1 MDSKSKF
8 SLINLPADLVSLL
21 VFYFLLFLVAVW
33 LHVFMGLF
41 DLQRPFLK
49 TTASALDSPWVSFPL
64 SEALSSYKKTRAI
77 VKTIG
82 GAKLAWAESK
92 AEVRVS
98 KRPNWD
104 ELYTSCNWPICFGCG
119 EGRRSTNLF
128 EQYLWWKHFGYWKNQ
143 DLQAVCVLIRRWVWV
158 SGLGNWF

>member
-49 TTASALDSPWVSFPL
+49 TTASALDSP
-64 SEALSSYKKTRAI
+64 
-77 VKTIG
+77 
-82 GAKLAWAESK
+82 
-92 AEVRVS
+92 
-98 KRPNWD
+98 
-104 ELYTSCNWPICFGCG
+104 
-119 EGRRSTNLF
+119 
-128 EQYLWWKHFGYWKNQ
+128 
-143 DLQAVCVLIRRWVWV
+143 
-158 SGLGNWF
+158 